1 LSLIFFMKQ
10 IVFLIAL
17 IFSLNH
23 LYAQRHYVEDGR
35 FRIMGGGISGEFSS
49 SKDEENTDKKNVIK
63 LNLSS
68 LSNKIIGLQY
78 ERALTKNFS
87 FALQGRYSLESN
99 LPAVELFSNFIDDTA
114 VVFKNLKISGWAI
127 TPEFRLYFRRAL
139 KGFYLAP
146 YFRIRNT
153 DISFPINYTDDFNK
167 AQNITTKGS
176 FLSYGGGLMIGQ
188 HFKIGKSVSLDIFII
203 GTHYMTTAIDI
214 TSNSSVTLS
223 VNDQQDVRDFL
234 ATTQLSLVNLVKNFK
249 YEVSSNKLTV
259 QGSMN
264 GVGIRGGG
272 VNLGFRF

>member
-1 LSLIFFMKQ
+1 MKQ
-10 IVFLIAL
+10 LVFFVAL
-17 IFSLNH
+17 IFSMNH
-23 LYAQRHYVEDGR
+23 LNAQRHYVEDGR
-35 FRIMGGGISGEFSS
+35 FRIMGGGISGEFGS
-49 SKDEENTDKKNVIK
+49 SKDEENTDKMNVIK

-68 LSNKIIGLQY
+68 LSNKTIAVQY
-78 ERALTKNFS
+78 ERALSKHFS

-99 LPAVELFSNFIDDTA
+99 LPAIDLFSNFIDDTA
-114 VVFKNLKISGWAI
+114 MVFKNLKISGWAI
-127 TPEFRLYFRRAL
+127 TPEFRFYFRRAL
-139 KGFYLAP
+139 KGFYVAP

-153 DISFPINYTDDFNK
+153 DISFPINYTDDNNK

-188 HFKIGKSVSLDIFII
+188 HFKIGNRISLDIFIV
-203 GTHYMTTAIDI
+203 GTHYMSTAIDI

-234 ATTQLSLVNLVKNFK
+234 ATTQVSIANLVKNFK
-249 YEVSSNKLTV
+249 YEVTANKLTV
-259 QGSMN
+259 KGSMD